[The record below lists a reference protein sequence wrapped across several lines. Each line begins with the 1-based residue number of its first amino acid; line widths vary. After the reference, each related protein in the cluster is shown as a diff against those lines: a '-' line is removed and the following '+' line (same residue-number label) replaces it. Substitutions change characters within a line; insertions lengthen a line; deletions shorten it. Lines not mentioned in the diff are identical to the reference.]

1 MITLRPA
8 TIEDAKFLF
17 DLKNDPD
24 TRKNAIVSED
34 LILWENHLPWLE
46 KRLESPGMNIIMFD
60 DIPVG
65 DVRFDYGEETEIG
78 IRLVPEFR
86 GQGIARRAISM
97 CLGKLVANIVEGNVA
112 SMRTFLANGF
122 KPVKYITG
130 KKNYYRFEN

>member
-17 DLKNDPD
+17 DLKNDED
-24 TRKNAIVSED
+24 TRRNAIVTED

-46 KRLESPGMNIIMFD
+46 KRLEKPGMNIIMLD
-60 DIPVG
+60 EIPVG
-65 DVRFDYGEETEIG
+65 DVRFDYGDETEIS
-78 IRLVPEFR
+78 IKLVPEFR
-86 GQGIARRAISM
+86 GQGIARRVIGM
-97 CLGKLVANIVEGNVA
+97 CLGKLVAYIVDGNIP

-122 KPVKYITG
+122 KPVEYIKG